1 MLKIG
6 GLVLDFPFFQA
17 PLSGY
22 SDYAMRRLALDFG
35 APLVFA
41 GVVLAKSAAHPKVI
55 RKASFRPREDE
66 HPVGAQILG
75 REPEVMAKAAKALV
89 GVGYDVIDVNFA
101 CPAPKVL
108 RRQRGGA
115 MLKEPELVIEIVRR
129 VREAV
134 KCPLLIK
141 LRMGVD
147 DSEGSRDNFWE
158 IAERAAEEG
167 VDAIVVHGRTV
178 EKRYHGTA
186 DWDVLAEVKRRLPHK
201 VVIGSGDIFKADDVV
216 RMLETTKVDGVVIA
230 RGAIGNPWIF
240 RDARAYF
247 EGKPAPAAPTL
258 IEQAQV
264 ILKHIALVSELY
276 RKAKTVRY
284 LRKFLVNYCK
294 HHPERRKAQ
303 KNLVA
308 AETKAELLA
317 AVAEWYGLEPVRS

>member
-1 MLKIG
+1 MLSIG
-6 GLVLDFPFFQA
+6 SLVLDVPFFQA

-55 RKASFRPREDE
+55 SKASFRPREDE

-75 REPEVMAKAAKALV
+75 REPEIMAKAAKELAGL
-89 GVGYDVIDVNFA
+89 GYDLIDLNFA

-108 RRQRGGA
+108 RRQRGGF
-115 MLKEPELVIEIVRR
+115 MLNEPGLVIEIVRR

-134 KCPLLIK
+134 SCPLLIK
-141 LRMGVD
+141 LRTGVD
-147 DSEGSRDNFWE
+147 DSEESKDNFWQ
-158 IAERAAEEG
+158 IAQRAGEEG

-186 DWDVLAEVKRRLPHK
+186 DWEILGEVKQQLPHT
-201 VVIGSGDIFKADDVV
+201 VIIGSGDVFSAGDVV

-240 RDARAYF
+240 REARAYF
-247 EGKPAPAAPTL
+247 EGKPAPAKPTL
-258 IEQAQV
+258 REQAQV

-308 AETKAELLA
+308 AESKMELLA
-317 AVAEWYGLEPVRS
+317 CISEWYGVETVSI